1 MTVSTEVDHN
11 EYTGN
16 GVTTTFPY
24 TFRIFQKSDL
34 VVQVVDL
41 DENLT
46 VLALDTDYTVTGAG
60 GYTGGNVILSTALT
74 NGYQISISREI
85 PVTQET
91 DLRNQGKFFAEVHE
105 DAFDKLTMLIQQ
117 CYSWTRLALTKPT
130 VISNFYDAKHQFIKN
145 LLAPFDR
152 NDAANKGYVDDIY
165 QYLMQ
170 TVNTIINT
178 INNGLYGYNI
188 RRSFELGNT
197 LTYPNDVL
205 LFESD
210 GEYYRWDGPLPK
222 LVPPESTPQTTGGI
236 APGAWRYVSDAT
248 LRSAIYE
255 TTKVYKSTNDAMSS
269 MVDSVIGCIIT
280 GGRYSFN
287 DGGGATYIRTGI
299 GTAGDTD
306 GGSYFVTPDGS
317 RFDLVSPAN
326 ISTFGGVPGHDYRA
340 ALDSL
345 KSYVST
351 RDKTIRINSKT
362 IVSMVFTPEIPAGY
376 WNGFILDV
384 DDSVTINTASDEAVK
399 SPLVKL
405 VRPVKF
411 FFTGNSTSYLLRS
424 SVGITKG
431 EYTPLVPGTPPTPPI
446 IKNAN
451 YTDNKTL
458 FCDIPDKETQ
468 VLTVFTSGWSFLSG
482 SWPMGVV
489 ADTPTASLAED
500 AVSIPAPTGNLVF
513 AAYSRVKP
521 CSEYFVSM
529 YEGDNTG
536 GVPCVVVE
544 AENMRWIYYE
554 DQFGHGNLIEGTI
567 GGSFVTKSIAYAGSD
582 THASQWLKNS
592 IASVRV
598 DTLRSFTILVNGIER
613 VTIRHTGRIIG
624 RVGFGSFGDGG
635 QYMSIFYPYIIE
647 NRQYRSA
654 KPINIAVVG
663 DSITDA
669 SMGNG
674 WTQFAQQALEGTH
687 GIRVGR
693 MQTIAISGY
702 ASGDIANIFN
712 ATSLDDIDVVLFQIG
727 VNDIQRQSGREA
739 LRDNVK
745 QMMLT
750 ANNLGI
756 PCIVSLPT
764 QFYTRDQSVTLT
776 GVAGYGQ
783 PSANYERG
791 ALYRAILANT
801 VAVCNKEVNQP
812 LNALNTGTLDD
823 LGPIVAEYLLT
834 NQDPMV
840 MDNIHPTTYGRILL
854 GLSNARAIASH
865 MFGRRNDPIIN
876 HWMPGTWGA
885 NNWSVT
891 QLVHAA
897 VTSYPDGKI
906 ALTGTISNIGTGIT
920 ADGTTVCNLPL
931 SISPVRKMAFS
942 VTKLD
947 ASGNPI
953 GQGNIVI
960 DTNGTIKIYG
970 FSTGN
975 ISLDGV
981 TY

>member
-1 MTVSTEVDHN
+1 MSTITQFPSGNTQYRIEFDYLARTFVVVTLVNSSNPALNRVLEVGRDYRFLNPTMIEMLVDQSGFDIVRIHRQ
-11 EYTGN
+11 TG
-16 GVTTTFPY
+16 T
-24 TFRIFQKSDL
+24 DL
-34 VVQVVDL
+34 VVDFRNGSVLTASDLTDAELQAIHIAEEGRDQTVDL
-41 DENLT
+41 
-46 VLALDTDYTVTGAG
+46 
-60 GYTGGNVILSTALT
+60 
-74 NGYQISISREI
+74 
-85 PVTQET
+85 
-91 DLRNQGKFFAEVHE
+91 
-105 DAFDKLTMLIQQ
+105 
-117 CYSWTRLALTKPT
+117 
-130 VISNFYDAKHQFIKN
+130 AKEY
-145 LLAPFDR
+145 A
-152 NDAANKGYVDDIY
+152 DAAGSSAGNAKDSEDEARRIAEDIKSSGKIGYI
-165 QYLMQ
+165 
-170 TVNTIINT
+170 T
-178 INNGLYGYNI
+178 
-188 RRSFELGNT
+188 RRSFEKGFNVT
-197 LTYPNDVL
+197 KWNEVL
-205 LFESD
+205 LWEED
-210 GEYYRWDGPLPK
+210 GDYYRWDGTLPNN
-222 LVPPESTPQTTGGI
+222 VPAGSTPESSGGI
-236 APGAWRYVSDAT
+236 GLGAWVSVGDAS
-248 LRSAIYE
+248 LRGAITE
-255 TTKVYKSTNDAMSS
+255 TTKKYTTFTDAINSTIDP
-269 MVDSVIGCIIT
+269 VIGCVIT
-280 GGRYSFN
+280 GGRFSNN
-287 DGGGATYIRTGI
+287 DGGGGI
-299 GTAGDTD
+299 YVRSGTGTAGDTD

-326 ISTFGGVPGHDYRA
+326 ISTFGGVHGHDYRA

-351 RDKTIRINSKT
+351 RDKVIRINSNT
-362 IVSMVFTPEIPAGY
+362 VESMVFTPEIPAGY
-376 WNGFILDV
+376 WNGYTLDV
-384 DDSVTINTASDEAVK
+384 SDNVTINTASDEAVK

-424 SVGITKG
+424 NVGITKG

-489 ADTPTASLAED
+489 VDTHAASLTDD
-500 AVSIPAPTGNLVF
+500 AVSIPAPTGKLVF

-529 YEGDNTG
+529 YEGDNTSG
-536 GVPCVVVE
+536 APCVVVE

-554 DQFGHGNLIEGTI
+554 DQFGHGTLVEGTI

-624 RVGFGSFGDGG
+624 RVGFGSFGAGG

-702 ASGDIANIFN
+702 ASGDIVNIFN

-727 VNDIQRQSGREA
+727 VNDIQRQSGREV
-739 LRDNVK
+739 LRDNVN

-750 ANNLGI
+750 ANKLGI

-783 PSANYERG
+783 PSANYALG
-791 ALYRAILANT
+791 ALYRAILANA
-801 VAVCNKEVNQP
+801 VAVRNKEVNEP
-812 LNALNTGTLDD
+812 LNALNTGSLDD

-876 HWMPGTWGA
+876 HWMPFTWEA
-885 NNWSVT
+885 NNWSVSH
-891 QLVHAA
+891 LVHAA

-906 ALTGTISNIGTGIT
+906 ALTGAISNTGLGIT
-920 ADGTTVCNLPL
+920 EDGTTVCNLPL
-931 SISPVRKMAFS
+931 SISPVTKMSFS
-942 VTKLD
+942 VAKLD
-947 ASGNPI
+947 ANGLPI

-960 DTNGTIKIYG
+960 DTDGTVKIYG
-970 FSTGN
+970 FQSGN
-975 ISLDGV
+975 VSLDGV
-981 TY
+981 LYGR

>member
-1 MTVSTEVDHN
+1 MATTPTNNPIPSEDPRDLKFNAGKIDEVVTSDAHY
-11 EYTGN
+11 YTDRF
-16 GVTTTFPY
+16 GVRRWTIAGFQY
-24 TFRIFQKSDL
+24 TAEEAI
-34 VVQVVDL
+34 
-41 DENLT
+41 
-46 VLALDTDYTVTGAG
+46 
-60 GYTGGNVILSTALT
+60 
-74 NGYQISISREI
+74 
-85 PVTQET
+85 
-91 DLRNQGKFFAEVHE
+91 RN
-105 DAFDKLTMLIQQ
+105 
-117 CYSWTRLALTKPT
+117 
-130 VISNFYDAKHQFIKN
+130 
-145 LLAPFDR
+145 
-152 NDAANKGYVDDIY
+152 
-165 QYLMQ
+165 
-170 TVNTIINT
+170 
-178 INNGLYGYNI
+178 YGYI
-188 RRSFELGNT
+188 TMDSFEDGAT
-197 LTYPNDVL
+197 LTLPNQVL
-205 LFESD
+205 RYEAT
-210 GEYYRWDGPLPK
+210 GEYYRFDGDLPK
-222 LVPPESTPQTTGGI
+222 TVPADSTPETSGGI
-236 APGAWRYVSDAT
+236 GLGKWVSVGDAS
-248 LRSAIYE
+248 LRSAITE
-255 TTKVYKSTNDAMSS
+255 TTKKYTTFTDAINSTIDLA
-269 MVDSVIGCIIT
+269 IGCVIT
-280 GGRYSFN
+280 GGRFSIN
-287 DGGGATYIRTGI
+287 DGGGGI
-299 GTAGDTD
+299 YVRNGTGTAGDTD

-351 RDKTIRINSKT
+351 RDKVIRINSNT
-362 IVSMVFTPEIPAGY
+362 VESMVFTPEIPAGY
-376 WNGFILDV
+376 WNGYTLDV
-384 DDSVTINTASDEAVK
+384 SDNVTINTASDEAVK

-431 EYTPLVPGTPPTPPI
+431 EYTPLVPGTLPTPPI

-458 FCDIPDKETQ
+458 FCDIPDKETP
-468 VLTVFTSGWSFLSG
+468 VLTAFTSGWSFLSG

-489 ADTPTASLAED
+489 TDTPAASLIDD

-536 GVPCVVVE
+536 GVSCVVVE

-554 DQFGHGNLIEGTI
+554 DRGHAVLVEGKI
-567 GGSFVTKSIAYAGSD
+567 GGEYSTKSIAYTGSD

-598 DTLRSFTILVNGIER
+598 DTLKSFTILVNGIER
-613 VTIRHTGRIIG
+613 VTIRQTGRIIG
-624 RVGFGSFGDGG
+624 RVGFGSLGDGG
-635 QYMSIFYPYIIE
+635 RCMSVFYPYIIE

-674 WTQFAQQALEGTH
+674 WVQFAQQALEGTH

-693 MQTIAISGY
+693 MQTIAINGY

-712 ATSLDDIDVVLFQIG
+712 VTSLDDIDVVLFQIG

-745 QMMLT
+745 KMMLT

-764 QFYTRDQSVTLT
+764 QFYTRGQSVTLT

-783 PSANYERG
+783 PSANYELG
-791 ALYRAILANT
+791 SLYRAILANL
-801 VAVCNKEVNQP
+801 VAVRNTEVNQP
-812 LNALNTGTLDD
+812 LNALNTGSLDD

-834 NQDPMV
+834 NQDPVV

-876 HWMPGTWGA
+876 HWMPSAWEA

-891 QLVHAA
+891 SLVRAA

-931 SISPVRKMAFS
+931 SISPVRRMAFS

-947 ASGNPI
+947 AYGLPI

-960 DTNGTIKIYG
+960 DTNGTVKIYG
-970 FSTGN
+970 FQTGN
-975 ISLDGV
+975 VSLDGV
-981 TY
+981 SY

>member
-1 MTVSTEVDHN
+1 MATTPTNLSVPSESPRDLKFNAGKIDEFVTSKDHVYVDRFGDNHRTIAGITYDANQAILNYGYITKDSFEDGST
-11 EYTGN
+11 
-16 GVTTTFPY
+16 
-24 TFRIFQKSDL
+24 
-34 VVQVVDL
+34 
-41 DENLT
+41 
-46 VLALDTDYTVTGAG
+46 
-60 GYTGGNVILSTALT
+60 LSTA
-74 NGYQISISREI
+74 NEC
-85 PVTQET
+85 
-91 DLRNQGKFFAEVHE
+91 LRWK
-105 DAFDKLTMLIQQ
+105 
-117 CYSWTRLALTKPT
+117 
-130 VISNFYDAKHQFIKN
+130 SN
-145 LLAPFDR
+145 
-152 NDAANKGYVDDIY
+152 
-165 QYLMQ
+165 
-170 TVNTIINT
+170 
-178 INNGLYGYNI
+178 
-188 RRSFELGNT
+188 
-197 LTYPNDVL
+197 
-205 LFESD
+205 
-210 GEYYRWDGPLPK
+210 GEYYRWDGPFPK
-222 LVPPESTPQTTGGI
+222 VVPPDSTPDSAGGI
-236 APGAWRYVSDAT
+236 GKGKWIGVGDAS
-248 LRSAIYE
+248 LRSAINE
-255 TTKVYKSTNDAMSS
+255 TAKKYTSFIDAINSTIDP
-269 MVDSVIGCIIT
+269 VIGCVIT
-280 GGRYSFN
+280 GGRFSVD
-287 DGGGATYIRTGI
+287 DGGDGIYVRNGTG
-299 GTAGDTD
+299 TPGDTD
-306 GGSYFVTPDGS
+306 GGGYFVSQDGS
-317 RFDLVSPAN
+317 RFEL
-326 ISTFGGVPGHDYRA
+326 ISTASIATFGGVPGHGYRA

-345 KSYVST
+345 KAFVST
-351 RDKTIRINSKT
+351 RDKVIRINCST
-362 IVSMVFTPEIPAGY
+362 IVSMAFTPEIPAGY
-376 WNGFILDV
+376 WNGFTLDV
-384 DDSVTINTASDEAVK
+384 GDNITIATASDEAVK

-411 FFTGNSTSYLLRS
+411 FFTGNSTSYLLRP
-424 SVGITKG
+424 SVGITNG
-431 EYTPLVPGTPPTPPI
+431 EYTPLVPGTPPTPPL

-458 FCDIPDKETQ
+458 FCDIPDKETP
-468 VLTVFTSGWSFLSG
+468 VLTTFTSGWSFLSG
-482 SWPMGVV
+482 VWPMGAV
-489 ADTPTASLAED
+489 ADTPAASLTGD

-536 GVPCVVVE
+536 GVLCVVVE

-554 DQFGHGNLIEGTI
+554 DHFGHGNLIEGTI
-567 GGSFVTKSIAYAGSD
+567 GGAYSTKSIAYAGSD
-582 THASQWLKNS
+582 SHASQWLKNS

-598 DTLRSFTILVNGIER
+598 DTLKSFTILVNGIER
-613 VTIRHTGRIIG
+613 VTIRQTGRIIG
-624 RVGFGSFGDGG
+624 RVGFGSLGDGG
-635 QYMSIFYPYIIE
+635 EYMSIFYPYIIE

-674 WTQFAQQALEGTH
+674 WVQFAQQALEGTH

-712 ATSLDDIDVVLFQIG
+712 VTSLDDIDVVLFQIG

-812 LNALNTGTLDD
+812 LNALNTGSLDD

-834 NQDPMV
+834 NQDPVV

-947 ASGNPI
+947 ASGLPI

-975 ISLDGV
+975 ICLDGV
-981 TY
+981 AY